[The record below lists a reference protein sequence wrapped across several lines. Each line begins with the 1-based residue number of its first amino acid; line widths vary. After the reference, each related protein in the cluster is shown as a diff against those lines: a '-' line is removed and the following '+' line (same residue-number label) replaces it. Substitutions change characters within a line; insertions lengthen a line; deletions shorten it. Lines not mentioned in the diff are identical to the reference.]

1 MIVPRYY
8 ENLHMLHENT
18 MPNRAYY
25 IPASKRMNHLVMN
38 REESDRMQLL
48 NGEWKFRYFE
58 SIYDVKEHFYETD
71 YSVEEFDTIPV
82 PGMWQNYGYDRHQ
95 YTNTRYP
102 FPADPPYVP
111 QENPCGEYV
120 HTFYYQRDEKAPRAF
135 LNFEGVDSCFYLWI
149 NGKYVGYSQVS
160 HSTSEFEVTEYLKD
174 GENKLALLVLK
185 WCDGSYMED
194 QDKFR
199 MSGIFRDVYLLK
211 RAKQGIFDYF
221 LTTEI
226 QEEKAV
232 IDIRFKYLDEKIP
245 VYVSIYNAENQFV
258 AKGNV
263 EDSLDVCANVSSI
276 IADGSDEEQNQKSV
290 LEVQDLYQSAI
301 RLEIQKPHLW
311 NAEDPYLYTIV
322 YETEGEVITD
332 RLGIREITVRDQAV
346 YVNGVLVKFHGVNRH
361 DSDPVTGFVISLEQM
376 KKDLFLMKEHNVNAV
391 RTSHYPNAP
400 QFYQLCDQYG
410 FFVIDEADNE
420 SHGANDLYMEDC
432 SWENRR
438 TKWNQLIADNPE
450 FIEATLD
457 RTYRCVHRDKN
468 RPCVVIWSMGNECAY
483 GCTFEAAL
491 KWTKEFDKSRLT
503 HFESARY
510 TMNNRKYD
518 YSNLDLHSRM
528 YPAFEEIEEYFD
540 SNPDKPYVM
549 CEYSHA
555 MGNGPG
561 DLEEYFE
568 VIQEQPGFCGGF
580 VWEWCDHAI
589 YKGKTIEGKNIYYYG
604 GDHGEYPHDGNFCM
618 DGLVYPDRRVHTG
631 LLEFKN
637 VHRPA
642 RVVRFDQES
651 GECTLH
657 NYMDFVNLEE
667 YLNIR
672 YEVNCDGK
680 IVDSCVVPKE
690 AMPSVAPHEEAVLRL
705 NIGTP
710 ERGSCYL
717 KVYYELASQTEILPE
732 RYPLGFDEIRLENQ
746 DGRNQKKLDLLKSNA
761 KPDDIL
767 DISWNAKRD
776 AEMESQPEASKE
788 DGAIIRVE
796 EDDRYLYLCHPN
808 FRYVYNKLTGL
819 FESMVYKQNQILEKP
834 MEINIWRAPTDNDR
848 RIKFEWM
855 AAHYDKSVTR
865 AYSTDFSQKEDQVVI
880 CSKMSVSAVIIQRIL
895 EIDATWAVSHTG
907 QIEVSMQVKR
917 NAVFP
922 ELPRFGL
929 RLFLPK
935 QMTDVTYYGMGPQES
950 YFDKCRA
957 VSHSEYS
964 SDVRL
969 MHEDYIKPQENGS
982 HADCDYVLVSGA
994 KAGLTVVGEDKFAF
1008 NASIY
1013 TQEELTE
1020 KAHNFELESCG
1031 YTVLCLDYRQNGIG
1045 SNSCGPRLLEKYR
1058 LDEEEFR
1065 FNMHLLPYVIC

>member
-1 MIVPRYY
+1 MIVSRYY

-25 IPASKRMNHLVMN
+25 IPASKRMDHLVMN

-48 NGEWKFRYFE
+48 TGEWKFRYFE
-58 SIYDVKEHFYETD
+58 SIYDVKEHFYEID
-71 YSVEEFDTIPV
+71 YGVEEFDTIPV
-82 PGMWQNYGYDRHQ
+82 PGMWQNYGYDKHQ

-120 HTFYYQRDEKAPRAF
+120 HSFYYQRDEKAPRAF

-160 HSTSEFEVTEYLKD
+160 HSTSEFEVTDYLTD

-211 RAKQGIFDYF
+211 RTEEGIFDYF
-221 LTTEI
+221 LTTDI
-226 QEEKAV
+226 QEEKAA
-232 IDIRFKYLDEKIP
+232 IDIRFKYLAEKIP
-245 VYVSIYNAENQFV
+245 VSVSIYDAENQLV
-258 AKGNV
+258 AKGKV
-263 EDSLDVCANVSSI
+263 ENNT
-276 IADGSDEEQNQKSV
+276 DGCENPFGVMARESGEEQNENFV
-290 LEVQDLYQSAI
+290 LEKQDLYQSEI
-301 RLEIQKPHLW
+301 RLEVQKPHLW
-311 NAEDPYLYTIV
+311 NAEEPYLYTVV
-322 YETEGEVITD
+322 YETEGEVLTD
-332 RLGIREITVRDQAV
+332 RLGIREITVRNQAV

-361 DSDPVTGFVISLEQM
+361 DSDPVTGFVISPEQM
-376 KKDLFLMKEHNVNAV
+376 KKDLFLMKEHNVNAI

-432 SWENRR
+432 TWENRR

-450 FIEATLD
+450 FTEATLD

-491 KWTKEFDKSRLT
+491 KWTKEFDQSRLT

-528 YPAFEEIEEYFD
+528 YPPFEEIQEYFD
-540 SNPDKPYVM
+540 SDPDKPYVM

-568 VIQEQPGFCGGF
+568 VIQERPGFCGGF

-589 YKGKTIEGKNIYYYG
+589 YKGKTIEGKDVYYYG

-642 RVVRFDQES
+642 RIVRFEQES
-651 GECTLH
+651 GDCTLH
-657 NYMDFVNLEE
+657 NYMDFVNLKD
-667 YLNIR
+667 YLSIR
-672 YEVNCDGK
+672 YEVNCDGQ
-680 IVDSCVVPKE
+680 IVDSGIIPQME
-690 AMPSVAPHEEAVLRL
+690 MPSVAPHEEAVLKL
-705 NIGTP
+705 NIQVP
-710 ERGSCYL
+710 EKGSCYL
-717 KVYYELASQTEILPE
+717 KVYYELANKTEILPE
-732 RYPLGFDEIRLENQ
+732 KYLLGFDEIRLKNQ
-746 DGRNQKKLDLLKSNA
+746 DGRNQKKLELLERETIQGTMQETRRKT
-761 KPDDIL
+761 
-767 DISWNAKRD
+767 R
-776 AEMESQPEASKE
+776 PEALDKE
-788 DGAIIRVE
+788 FAPISVE

-819 FESMVYKQNQILEKP
+819 FKNMVYEQNQILEKP
-834 MEINIWRAPTDNDR
+834 MEVNIWRAPTDNDR
-848 RIKFEWM
+848 KIKFEWM

-865 AYSTDFSQKEDQVVI
+865 AYSTDFRQEEDQVVI

-895 EIDATWAVSHTG
+895 EIEATWTVKHTG
-907 QIEVSMQVKR
+907 KIEVNIQVKR
-917 NAVFP
+917 NTVFP

-935 QMTDVTYYGMGPQES
+935 QMTDVTYYGIGPQES
-950 YFDKCRA
+950 YCDKYRA
-957 VSHSEYS
+957 GSHSEYS

-982 HADCDYVLVSGA
+982 HTDCDYVLVRGA
-994 KAGLTVVGEDKFAF
+994 NAGLAAVGDDKFAF

-1020 KAHNFELESCG
+1020 KAHNFELAPSG

-1045 SNSCGPRLLEKYR
+1045 SNSCGPKLLEKYR
-1058 LDEEEFR
+1058 LDEEDFR
-1065 FNMHLLPYVIC
+1065 FNIHLLPYVIH